1 MAVPLPP
8 LTAELSAAGIRPTRQ
23 RLALLGLIRRGGV
36 RHMAAE
42 HLFREATEA
51 GLRLSLATVYN
62 ALNLFSASGLLRRVD
77 VGERTWFCTNQDDH
91 HHLFDEATSEL
102 SDLSADTFRLVGT
115 PDLPP
120 DVELLR
126 TDVIVRVR
134 KVRM

>member
-1 MAVPLPP
+1 MPLPP

-77 VGERTWFCTNQDDH
+77 VGERTWFCTNQEDH

-134 KVRM
+134 RVRM

>member
-1 MAVPLPP
+1 MPLPP

-77 VGERTWFCTNQDDH
+77 VGERTWFCTNQEDH

>member
-1 MAVPLPP
+1 MTVPLPP